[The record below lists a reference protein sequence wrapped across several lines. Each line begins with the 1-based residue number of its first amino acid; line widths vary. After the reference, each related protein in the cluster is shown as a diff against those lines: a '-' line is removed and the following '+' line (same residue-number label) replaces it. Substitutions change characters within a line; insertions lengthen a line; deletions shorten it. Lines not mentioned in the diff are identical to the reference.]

1 MTYKVLKSL
10 VYGGIAYAEGQEV
23 DIIEKSVAENC
34 LERELIA
41 EITDVEVDRTEVTGE
56 TGETDSTEITE
67 NNEDNEDAT
76 GEVVS
81 SEENTETEE
90 TESNEEEEKPEKT
103 GKKKTEII
111 NKSK

>member
-41 EITDVEVDRTEVTGE
+41 EITDTETGNAEV
-56 TGETDSTEITE
+56 TGETDSTEIT
-67 NNEDNEDAT
+67 EDNEDAT

-81 SEENTETEE
+81 SEENTETTENVEE
-90 TESNEEEEKPEKT
+90 TSEEL
-103 GKKKTEII
+103 KKN
-111 NKSK
+111 NKRNRK

>member
-10 VYGGIAYAEGQEV
+10 VYGGIAYAEGQEI

-41 EITDVEVDRTEVTGE
+41 EITDTETGNVEV

-67 NNEDNEDAT
+67 NNEDAT
-76 GEVVS
+76 EEVVS
-81 SEENTETEE
+81 SETSEE
-90 TESNEEEEKPEKT
+90 TTENEEE
-103 GKKKTEII
+103 KKEEQTKA
-111 NKSK
+111 NKRNRK

>member
-41 EITDVEVDRTEVTGE
+41 EITDTETGNVEVIG
-56 TGETDSTEITE
+56 GTDSTEIT
-67 NNEDNEDAT
+67 EDNEDAT

-81 SEENTETEE
+81 SEENTETTENVEE
-90 TESNEEEEKPEKT
+90 TSEEL
-103 GKKKTEII
+103 KKN
-111 NKSK
+111 NKRNRK

>member
-41 EITDVEVDRTEVTGE
+41 EITDAEVERTKVTGE
-56 TGETDSTEITE
+56 TGETDSTEITG

-76 GEVVS
+76 EEVVS
-81 SEENTETEE
+81 SETTEE
-90 TESNEEEEKPEKT
+90 TTEEQ
-103 GKKKTEII
+103 KKN
-111 NKSK
+111 NKRNRK

>member
-10 VYGGIAYAEGQEV
+10 VYGGIAYAEGQEI

-41 EITDVEVDRTEVTGE
+41 EITDTETGNVEV

-67 NNEDNEDAT
+67 NNEDAT
-76 GEVVS
+76 EEVVS
-81 SEENTETEE
+81 PETSEETTE
-90 TESNEEEEKPEKT
+90 NEEKKEEQTKA
-103 GKKKTEII
+103 
-111 NKSK
+111 NKRNRK

>member
-10 VYGGIAYAEGQEV
+10 VYGGIAYAEGQKV

-41 EITDVEVDRTEVTGE
+41 EITDIETSNAKV

-67 NNEDNEDAT
+67 DNEDAT
-76 GEVVS
+76 EEVVS
-81 SEENTETEE
+81 SETSEETTEE
-90 TESNEEEEKPEKT
+90 Q
-103 GKKKTEII
+103 KKN
-111 NKSK
+111 NKRNRK

>member
-1 MTYKVLKSL
+1 MTYRVLKSL
-10 VYGGIAYAEGQEV
+10 VYGGIAYDEGQEV

-41 EITDVEVDRTEVTGE
+41 EITDAEVDRTKV

-67 NNEDNEDAT
+67 NNEDAAEEA
-76 GEVVS
+76 VS

-103 GKKKTEII
+103 GKRNRN
-111 NKSK
+111 NK

>member
-10 VYGGIAYAEGQEV
+10 VYGGTAYAEGQKV

-41 EITDVEVDRTEVTGE
+41 EITNTETGNAEV

-67 NNEDNEDAT
+67 NNEDAT
-76 GEVVS
+76 EEVVS
-81 SEENTETEE
+81 SEENTETTENVEE
-90 TESNEEEEKPEKT
+90 TSEEQ
-103 GKKKTEII
+103 KKN
-111 NKSK
+111 NKRNRK

>member
-10 VYGGIAYAEGQEV
+10 VYGGIAYAEGQKV

-41 EITDVEVDRTEVTGE
+41 EITDTETGNAEVTE
-56 TGETDSTEITE
+56 ETDSTEITE
-67 NNEDNEDAT
+67 NNEENEENEENEDAT

-81 SEENTETEE
+81 SETSEE
-90 TESNEEEEKPEKT
+90 TTENVEETTKT
-103 GKKKTEII
+103 
-111 NKSK
+111 NKRNRK

>member
-10 VYGGIAYAEGQEV
+10 VYDGIAYAEGQEV

-41 EITDVEVDRTEVTGE
+41 EITDTETGNAEVTG
-56 TGETDSTEITE
+56 GTDSTEIT
-67 NNEDNEDAT
+67 EDNEDAT

-81 SEENTETEE
+81 SEENTETTENVEE
-90 TESNEEEEKPEKT
+90 TSEEL
-103 GKKKTEII
+103 KKN
-111 NKSK
+111 NKRNRK

>member
-41 EITDVEVDRTEVTGE
+41 EITDTETGNAEV
-56 TGETDSTEITE
+56 TGETDSTEITG

-76 GEVVS
+76 GEEDKTEEVVS
-81 SEENTETEE
+81 SETTEE
-90 TESNEEEEKPEKT
+90 TTEEQ
-103 GKKKTEII
+103 KKN
-111 NKSK
+111 NKRNRK

>member
-10 VYGGIAYAEGQEV
+10 VYGGIAYAEGQKV

-41 EITDVEVDRTEVTGE
+41 EITDTEVIETEVTGE
-56 TGETDSTEITE
+56 IDGTEETE
-67 NNEDNEDAT
+67 NNEANEDAT

-81 SEENTETEE
+81 SEENTETTENVEE
-90 TESNEEEEKPEKT
+90 TT
-103 GKKKTEII
+103 
-111 NKSK
+111 

>member
-1 MTYKVLKSL
+1 MTYRVLKSL

-41 EITDVEVDRTEVTGE
+41 EITDTETGNAKL

-67 NNEDNEDAT
+67 DNEDNEDNEGAT
-76 GEVVS
+76 GEIVS
-81 SEENTETEE
+81 SETSEE
-90 TESNEEEEKPEKT
+90 TTENVEETSEEL
-103 GKKKTEII
+103 KKN
-111 NKSK
+111 NKRNRK

>member
-10 VYGGIAYAEGQEV
+10 VYGGIAYAEGQKV

-41 EITDVEVDRTEVTGE
+41 EITDIETSNAKV

-67 NNEDNEDAT
+67 DNEDAT
-76 GEVVS
+76 EEVVS
-81 SEENTETEE
+81 SETSEENPEE
-90 TESNEEEEKPEKT
+90 PTKT
-103 GKKKTEII
+103 NKRNKK
-111 NKSK
+111 

>member
-10 VYGGIAYAEGQEV
+10 VYGGIAYSEGQEV

-41 EITDVEVDRTEVTGE
+41 EITDTETGNTEV

-67 NNEDNEDAT
+67 NNEDAT
-76 GEVVS
+76 GEEDKTEKTEEVVS
-81 SEENTETEE
+81 SETAEE
-90 TESNEEEEKPEKT
+90 QTKT
-103 GKKKTEII
+103 
-111 NKSK
+111 NKRNRK

>member
-41 EITDVEVDRTEVTGE
+41 EITDAEVDRTEVI
-56 TGETDSTEITE
+56 GETDITEIT
-67 NNEDNEDAT
+67 
-76 GEVVS
+76 
-81 SEENTETEE
+81 
-90 TESNEEEEKPEKT
+90 
-103 GKKKTEII
+103 
-111 NKSK
+111 